1 MCAAAYDPP
10 LGCRSLAAGCGDFGN
25 DISKGFTMRHSS
37 LRYVTGAATLAV
49 LAALAPLSAQA
60 NPLHT
65 ITVSGSGDATAVPDQ
80 AQLSAGVTTVAVT
93 ADAALAENARKMTS
107 VFAALGRLG
116 VPARAIQTSNFSV
129 QPQYVPNTNGNLERI
144 TGYQVSNQ
152 VNVRLDDTRKL
163 GPALDTLVASGA
175 NQINSVAYSIHDT
188 DALLTTARQ
197 AAIADA
203 LKRAQTYARAAGTDV
218 GGVMSIQENGGDGP
232 VVVFAARALRGAP
245 APTPTAA
252 GEMSVT
258 ASVTV
263 TFELK

>member
-1 MCAAAYDPP
+1 
-10 LGCRSLAAGCGDFGN
+10 
-25 DISKGFTMRHSS
+25 MRRSS
-37 LRYVTGAATLAV
+37 LRHVTGAAALAV
-49 LAALAPLSAQA
+49 LAAFAPFAVQA

-65 ITVSGSGDATAVPDQ
+65 IAVSGSGDATAVPDQ
-80 AQLSAGVTTVAVT
+80 AQLSAGVATVAVT
-93 ADAALAENARKMTS
+93 ADAALADNARKMTS
-107 VFAALGRLG
+107 VFAALTRLG

-129 QPQYVPNTNGNLERI
+129 QPQYAPNTNGNPERI

-152 VNVRLDDTRKL
+152 VDVRLDDTRKL

-188 DALLTTARQ
+188 AALLTTARQ

-203 LKRAQTYARAAGTDV
+203 LNRAQTYARAAGTDI
-218 GGVMSIQENGGDGP
+218 GGVISIQESGGDGP
-232 VVVFAARALRGAP
+232 RVMFAARAMDRMA

-258 ASVTV
+258 ASVSV